1 MLADI
6 GGGINLHDDNGDT
19 PLLLSARLSQP
30 AVALCLLQRGKICI
44 WALLSL
50 FSFSLYSFIFHFHLK
65 KVIIFLKCNCV
76 ITIYCLNSNI
86 IYLII

>member
-30 AVALCLLQRGKICI
+30 AVALSLLQRGKIRYMGTVK
-44 WALLSL
+44 SM
-50 FSFSLYSFIFHFHLK
+50 
-65 KVIIFLKCNCV
+65 
-76 ITIYCLNSNI
+76 
-86 IYLII
+86 